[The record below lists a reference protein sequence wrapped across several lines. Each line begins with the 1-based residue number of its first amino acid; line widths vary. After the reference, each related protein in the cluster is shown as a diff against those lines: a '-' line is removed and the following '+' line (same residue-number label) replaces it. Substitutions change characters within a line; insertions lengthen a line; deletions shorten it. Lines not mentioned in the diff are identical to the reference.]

1 LQLPFQLRYHL
12 FMHDIIASPAHG
24 SFLIQILLFLSAAVI
39 AVPLFRILGMNAVLG
54 YLVAGIAI
62 GPSGFKLFNEPA
74 ILSDIAEIGIVLF
87 LFIVGLELKVS
98 RLLLMRRDIAVLG
111 AGQMLITSV
120 TIFLFM
126 LFLGNNR
133 STSIIASLALALSAT
148 AIALQMLEEK
158 SELQSP
164 SGQRSFAVLLFQDIA
179 IVPILAILPLFA
191 VSQVTKAQS
200 FLDAGLDIAKAVLA
214 IGGIILAG
222 RYLLNPFL
230 RFLARFGAR
239 EVMTAAALLVVLGAA
254 ELMSKTG
261 MSMALGAFLAGLLLA
276 ESDFRHEL
284 EADIEP
290 FRGLLLGLFF
300 MSVGMGIDRHVVF
313 QNWGVVIAG
322 ACAIIALK
330 LAITYSVMRIG
341 KATSKD
347 ALRAASVLTPAGE
360 FSFVLFPLGVSLG
373 LMNGKNAA
381 ILSAIA
387 ALTMMIGP
395 LLAQGVERLQAK
407 LNARD
412 ADNNQPDENFDDA
425 DSKVIIIG
433 HGRFGQMVN
442 QTLIV
447 AGFGVTVIDN
457 NVETIQTASRFGR
470 RVYFGDGSR
479 LDVLRAAGAD
489 SANIICVCID
499 DKQATLRIVEI
510 VKANFPL
517 TQVFARSYDRIHA
530 IELINLKAD
539 YFIRETMESAL
550 TFGST
555 VLREL
560 GVSKEQS
567 NEVLQ
572 DVRRRDLAR
581 LMTQQAEG
589 IMAGADLMN
598 ASQPKLQPEPLKEQS
613 RKAKAL
619 TQETKILIEQNEQ
632 AAQ

>member
-1 LQLPFQLRYHL
+1 MQ
-12 FMHDIIASPAHG
+12 DIIANSAHN
-24 SFLIQILLFLSAAVI
+24 SFLVSILLFLGAAVI

-111 AGQMLITSV
+111 AGQMILTSLV
-120 TIFLFM
+120 LFAS
-126 LFLGNNR
+126 LSLLGHPR
-133 STSIIASLALALSAT
+133 GTSIIAGLALALSAT
-148 AIALQMLEEK
+148 AIALQMLEENG
-158 SELQSP
+158 ELQSP

-179 IVPILAILPLFA
+179 IVPILAILPIFA
-191 VSQVTKAQS
+191 VSQVKKS
-200 FLDAGLDIAKAVLA
+200 HNMVEAGLDISMAALA
-214 IGGIILAG
+214 IIAIILAG

-254 ELMSKTG
+254 ELMSKVG
-261 MSMALGAFLAGLLLA
+261 MSMALGAFMAGLLLA

-313 QNWGVVIAG
+313 QNWSIVIVG
-322 ACAIIALK
+322 ACSVIMLK
-330 LAITYSVMRIG
+330 LGITYGIMRAG
-341 KATSKD
+341 KASHKH
-347 ALRAASVLTPAGE
+347 AMRSASVLTPAGE

-373 LMNGKNAA
+373 LMDSKISA
-381 ILSAIA
+381 IFSAIA

-395 LLAQGVERLQAK
+395 LVAQALARFQTRIDTKNINQ
-407 LNARD
+407 
-412 ADNNQPDENFDDA
+412 NQPDESFDDV
-425 DSKVIIIG
+425 DGNIILIG

-447 AGFGVTVIDN
+447 AGFSVTVIDN

-479 LDVLRAAGAD
+479 LDVLRAAGGETAQ
-489 SANIICVCID
+489 IICVCID
-499 DKQATLRIVEI
+499 DKDATLRIVEI
-510 VKANFPL
+510 VKTNFPL
-517 TQVFARSYDRIHA
+517 AQVFARSYDRIHA
-530 IELINLKAD
+530 IELINRKAD

-550 TFGST
+550 TFGSV

-560 GVSKEQS
+560 GISQEQS
-567 NEVLQ
+567 VEVLQ

-589 IMAGADLMN
+589 LMAGADLLH
-598 ASQPKLQPEPLKEQS
+598 SSVPKLKPEPLAAQS

-619 TQETKILIEQNEQ
+619 NEETQKLIQQNEQ
-632 AAQ
+632 AIQ